1 MACLQR
7 TPRPGAG
14 GVSKSRGPL
23 RLLLA
28 AVLVAPLRALTS
40 TTQTPM
46 TDFSL
51 KNLVAAYD
59 GIIID
64 AGPHGP
70 LHDGERLKKG
80 TKLLDLM
87 EAVGKPVVFA
97 VDGVCPEDIERETLE
112 RLGLLDAADDFVP
125 LRARLLPRTRAERRA
140 AAATLS
146 PALVGATAAA
156 AVARQIVDDDDRGVD
171 GVSFVSDETAES
183 LRQVFGRVGRKVA
196 SLGALGPDADAF
208 LAVLRAKP
216 ASLRH
221 PERVSCVVVTGGDA
235 FYDELDGEQSG
246 YVSVSDL
253 EKARGEDVA
262 DAVLNLFMT
271 NLAAENVPMLAVTGE
286 YRQLERRGVAFIAES
301 YRRRGGDV
309 EEVNFIGDDAMLL
322 ACAMDELARR
332 GARRDRILMLS
343 SEGRPCRAAEWQGV
357 ATAFL
362 PDG

>member
-1 MACLQR
+1 MACLQP

-14 GVSKSRGPL
+14 DVSKSRGLL

-171 GVSFVSDETAES
+171 GVSFVSDATAEG
-183 LRQVFGRVGRKVA
+183 LRRVFGRVGRRVA
-196 SLGALGPDADAF
+196 SIGALGPDADEF
-208 LAVLRAKP
+208 LATLRATP
-216 ASLRH
+216 ASLRF
-221 PERVSCVVVTGGDA
+221 PDAVSCVVVTGGDA
-235 FYDELDGEQSG
+235 FYDELGGDAAG

-253 EKARGEDVA
+253 ERERGEDVA
-262 DAVLNLFMT
+262 DAVLDRFLGA
-271 NLAAENVPMLAVTGE
+271 LAAAGVPMLAVTGE
-286 YRQLERRGVAFIAES
+286 HRQLERRGVAYIAEG
-301 YRRRGGDV
+301 YRAAAGDV

-322 ACAMDELARR
+322 GCAMDELARR
-332 GARRDRILMLS
+332 GARRDRVLMLS
-343 SEGRPCRAAEWQGV
+343 AEDRPCRAAEWTGV

-362 PDG
+362 PAG